1 MNNPSATTR
10 ASEVY
15 ARGSP
20 MPSPGN
26 SFSSRY
32 SESVIT
38 SGGVVP
44 DDAGSVRRPRSSR
57 PRSSTSAQA
66 NANGNASGMSEEEI
80 NRQLEQFEREQR
92 PLYEQDYL

>member
-1 MNNPSATTR
+1 MSNPSATTR

-32 SESVIT
+32 SESAIT

-44 DDAGSVRRPRSSR
+44 EEAGSVRRPRSSR
-57 PRSSTSAQA
+57 PRASTSAAAA
-66 NANGNASGMSEEEI
+66 NAGGMSEEEI